1 MTQSSVAVLA
11 RPSWRAPL
19 AAAVAAGFF
28 GLVLLLPERD
38 PLGRSLPLA
47 MLLGGAFGL
56 LLQRSRFC
64 FFCMTRDFFER
75 RDARGLLGI
84 VVALAVGLLGTYAV
98 FGAWL
103 PVPAPGR
110 LPPDA
115 HVGPVSWVLAA
126 GALAFGLGMAISGSC
141 ISAHLY
147 RLGEGSGAAPVALL
161 GAALGFALGFMSW
174 NWLYLRAIQAAP
186 VVWLPHPLG
195 YGGSLALQLGL
206 LAIAALF
213 LLRYPWP
220 REAAPAGP
228 VEALLG
234 RRWPAYVGGA
244 LIGTLATIA
253 YLRVGPLGVTA
264 ELGSLARTAA
274 DGAGILPG
282 RLEGLD
288 GLAGCATVVKQ
299 TLISRNGVFV
309 LGLILGSL
317 TSALAAGDFRPAA
330 PTGTEAVRA
339 LLGGVL
345 LGWGAMVSLGCT
357 VGVLLSGIMAGALSG
372 WVFAAFCLLG
382 VWLGW
387 RGRQGL
393 PPAWR

>member
-1 MTQSSVAVLA
+1 MTPAAALA
-11 RPSWRAPL
+11 RPSWRVPL

-28 GLVLLLPERD
+28 TLVLLLPERD
-38 PLGRSLPLA
+38 ALGRSLPLS

-64 FFCMTRDFFER
+64 FFCVTRDFLER

-103 PVPAPGR
+103 PTPAPGR

-115 HVGPVSWVLAA
+115 HIGPVSWVLAA
-126 GALAFGLGMAISGSC
+126 GAFAFGIGMAISGSC

-161 GAALGFALGFMSW
+161 GAGLGFVLGFLTW
-174 NWLYLRAIQAAP
+174 NGLYLGTVQQAP
-186 VVWLPHPLG
+186 VVWLPQHLG

-206 LAIAALF
+206 LAIAAIW
-213 LLRYPWP
+213 LLRFPWP
-220 REAAPAGP
+220 RQAAPAGP
-228 VEALLG
+228 IEALLG
-234 RRWPAYVGGA
+234 RRWPTYVGGA

-264 ELGSLARTAA
+264 ELGSLARTVV
-274 DGAGILPG
+274 DGAGLLPG

-288 GLAGCATVVKQ
+288 GLAGCATVVKES
-299 TLISRNGVFV
+299 LISRNGVFV
-309 LGLILGSL
+309 IGLILGSL
-317 TSALAAGDFRPAA
+317 ASALAAGDFRPSPPRA
-330 PTGTEAVRA
+330 TEAVRA

-345 LGWGAMVSLGCT
+345 MGWGAMVSLGCT

-387 RGRQGL
+387 RGRQAL

>member
-1 MTQSSVAVLA
+1 MTPAAALA

-19 AAAVAAGFF
+19 ATAVAAGFF
-28 GLVLLLPERD
+28 TLVLLLPERD
-38 PLGRSLPLA
+38 ALGRSLPLS

-64 FFCMTRDFFER
+64 FFCLTRDFLER

-103 PVPAPGR
+103 PTPAPGR

-115 HVGPVSWVLAA
+115 HIGPVSWVLAA
-126 GALAFGLGMAISGSC
+126 GAFAFGIGMAISGSC

-161 GAALGFALGFMSW
+161 GAGLGFVLGFVTW
-174 NWLYLRAIQAAP
+174 NGLYLGAIQQAP
-186 VVWLPHPLG
+186 VVWLPQHLG

-206 LAIAALF
+206 LAIAAIW
-213 LLRYPWP
+213 LLRFPWP
-220 REAAPAGP
+220 RQTAPAGP
-228 VEALLG
+228 IEALLG
-234 RRWPAYVGGA
+234 RRWPTYVGGA

-274 DGAGILPG
+274 DGAGLLPG

-288 GLAGCATVVKQ
+288 GLAGCATVVKES
-299 TLISRNGVFV
+299 LISRNGVF
-309 LGLILGSL
+309 LIGLILGAL
-317 TSALAAGDFRPAA
+317 TSALAAGDFRPSPPRA
-330 PTGTEAVRA
+330 TEAVRA

-345 LGWGAMVSLGCT
+345 MGWGAMVSLGCT

-387 RGRQGL
+387 RGRQAL